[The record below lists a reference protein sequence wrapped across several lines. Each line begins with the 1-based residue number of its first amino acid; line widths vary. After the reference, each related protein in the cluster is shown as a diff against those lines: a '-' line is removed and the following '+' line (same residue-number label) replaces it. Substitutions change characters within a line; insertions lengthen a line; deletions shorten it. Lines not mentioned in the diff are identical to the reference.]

1 MKRRNWTKE
10 ELILAFNLY
19 LKLPF
24 GKFHQ
29 GNPEVKRLAKLIDRT
44 PSSVAMR
51 LSNFASLDP
60 YHQQRGV
67 IGLKGGIKQCQPIW
81 DEFNENREELIFQ
94 SEKILA
100 EKENQTLEN
109 KFNKEIEMDYLVGED
124 KTRRIK
130 TRVNQNVFR
139 EIVLNNYTT
148 KCAITGIDIPDLLNA
163 SHIIP
168 WSKNKNERLNPSNG
182 ICLSK
187 LYDAAFDKGLIGIK
201 TDYTLIIS
209 DKIKVKEETPYYKRF
224 FSHLSGSKIYLPDKY
239 YPDKE
244 FLEYHLDTIYKG

>member
-1 MKRRNWTKE
+1 MANRNWTKE

-29 GNPEVKRLAKLIDRT
+29 GNPEVQRLATLINRT

-67 IGLKGGIKQCQPIW
+67 IGLKGGAKQCQPIW

-100 EKENQTLEN
+100 EKENQTLE
-109 KFNKEIEMDYLVGED
+109 KKHFKEIEEDFKEGKD
-124 KTRRIK
+124 KTRQIK

-148 KCAITGIDIPDLLNA
+148 QCAISGIDIPDLLNA

-168 WSKNKNERLNPSNG
+168 WSENKKERLNPSNG

-187 LYDAAFDKGLIGIK
+187 LYDAAFDKGFIGIK
-201 TDYTLIIS
+201 PDYSIIIS
-209 DKIKVKEETPYYKRF
+209 SKLTIKKEEPYYNRF
-224 FSHLSGSKIYLPDKY
+224 FSQINGMKIHLPEKY
-239 YPDKE
+239 YPSRE
-244 FLEYHLDTIYKG
+244 FLEYHLDEVFKG

>member
-1 MKRRNWTKE
+1 MNQRNWSKE
-10 ELILAFNLY
+10 ELILVFNLY

-29 GNPEVKRLAKLIDRT
+29 SNPEVQRLATLINRT

-67 IGLKGGIKQCQPIW
+67 IGLKGGAKQCQPIW
-81 DEFNENREELIFQ
+81 DEFNEDREEFIFQ
-94 SEKILA
+94 SEKIRA
-100 EKENQTLEN
+100 EKENQTLE
-109 KFNKEIEMDYLVGED
+109 KKYYREIETDHLEGED
-124 KTRRIK
+124 KTRIIK

-148 KCAITGIDIPDLLNA
+148 QCAISGIDIPDLLNA

-168 WSKNKNERLNPSNG
+168 WSENKKERLNPSNG

-187 LYDAAFDKGLIGIK
+187 LYDAAFDKGYIGIK
-201 TDYTLIIS
+201 PDYTVLIS
-209 DKIKVKEETPYYKRF
+209 NKLKIKKGEPYYNRF
-224 FSHLSGSKIYLPDKY
+224 FSPIDGTKILLPEKY
-239 YPDKE
+239 FPDQA
-244 FLEYHLDTIYKG
+244 FLEYHIDAVFKG

>member
-81 DEFNENREELIFQ
+81 DEFNENREDLIFQ

-100 EKENQTLEN
+100 EKENQTLEK
-109 KFNKEIEMDYLVGED
+109 KFNKEIDTDYLVGED

-130 TRVNQNVFR
+130 TRVNQKVFR

-209 DKIKVKEETPYYKRF
+209 NKIKEKEGTPYYKRF
-224 FSHLSGSKIYLPDKY
+224 FSHLSGSKINLPDKY

-244 FLEYHLDTIYKG
+244 FLEYHLDTIFEG

>member
-1 MKRRNWTKE
+1 MSTRNWTKE

-29 GNPEVKRLAKLIDRT
+29 GNQEVKRLAKLIDRT

-100 EKENQTLEN
+100 EKENQTLEK
-109 KFNKEIEMDYLVGED
+109 KFNKEIETDSLVGED

-148 KCAITGIDIPDLLNA
+148 KCAITGIDIPELLNA

-209 DKIKVKEETPYYKRF
+209 NKIKVKEETPYYKQF
-224 FSHLSGSKIYLPDKY
+224 FSHLSGSKINLPDKY

-244 FLEYHLDTIYKG
+244 FLEYHLDEIYLG

>member
-1 MKRRNWTKE
+1 MTRRNWTKE
-10 ELILAFNLY
+10 ELIVTFNLY

-29 GNPEVKRLAKLIDRT
+29 GNPEVKKLAELIDRT

-60 YHQQRGV
+60 YHQQRGIV
-67 IGLKGGIKQCQPIW
+67 GLPGGYNQCQPIW
-81 DEFNENREELIFQ
+81 DEFNENREEFIFQ
-94 SEKILA
+94 SEKFLA
-100 EKENQTLEN
+100 EKENQTLEE
-109 KFNKEIEMDYLVGED
+109 KHYKEIETDHLEGED
-124 KTRRIK
+124 KTRKNK

-148 KCAITGIDIPDLLNA
+148 KCAISGIDIPDLLNA

-168 WSKNKNERLNPSNG
+168 WSQNQKERLNPSNG

-187 LYDAAFDKGLIGIK
+187 LYDAAFDRGFIGIK
-201 TDYTLIIS
+201 QDYSLIIS
-209 DKIKVKEETPYYKRF
+209 SKLRIKEEEPYYNRF
-224 FSHLSGSKIYLPDKY
+224 FLHLKDRKINLPEKY
-239 YPDKE
+239 YPSQE
-244 FLEYHLDTIYKG
+244 FLEYHLDVVFKG